1 MDGNY
6 EAVINTP
13 MGNMN
18 AKIELRTNGNTLNG
32 VVDVMGMKNN
42 ITGGKVNG
50 NKCYFSGK
58 IQNGVLNLQYEI
70 AGELVGNVLNICAR
84 TNMGEFKLQ
93 AKRVNR

>member
-1 MDGNY
+1 MDGIY
-6 EAVINTP
+6 ETSINTP

-18 AKIELRTNGNTLNG
+18 AKIMLKTNGDNLEG

-50 NKCYFSGK
+50 NKCYFKGNVK
-58 IQNGVLNLQYEI
+58 NNVLSIQYEI
-70 AGELVGNVLNICAR
+70 AGELNGNILNICAR

-93 AKRVNR
+93 AKKVG

>member
-6 EAVINTP
+6 ETSITTP

-18 AKIELRTNGNTLNG
+18 AKIQLRTNGENLEG
-32 VVDVMGMKNN
+32 IVDVMGMKNN

-50 NKCYFSGK
+50 NKCYFKGSVK
-58 IQNGVLNLQYEI
+58 NSVINIQYEI
-70 AGELVGNVLNICAR
+70 AGELIGNILNICAR

-93 AKRVNR
+93 AKKC

>member
-6 EAVINTP
+6 ETSINTP

-18 AKIELRTNGNTLNG
+18 AKIQLRTKGDSLEG

-50 NKCYFSGK
+50 NKCYFKGNVK
-58 IQNGVLNLQYEI
+58 NNVLNIQYEI

-93 AKRVNR
+93 AKKVG

>member
-6 EAVINTP
+6 ETSINTP

-18 AKIELRTNGNTLNG
+18 AKIQLRTNGDTLEG

-50 NKCYFSGK
+50 NKCYFKGNVK
-58 IQNGVLNLQYEI
+58 NNVINIQYEI
-70 AGELVGNVLNICAR
+70 AGELVGNILNICAR

-93 AKRVNR
+93 ARKLA